1 MNLDRLYILKE
12 LEESDLLD
20 NFSCKDDEIDFF
32 FKNLAL
38 TNQKVKISKIHVLSD
53 KINHK
58 TIAFISLSASQLNTG
73 DARFFG
79 IDKIPVI
86 LLGRLGVDSN
96 YQGKDLGGFLIKIAL
111 EKAFEAS
118 TIVACRLLLVETSKD
133 MKDYYLKKVNMGFEW
148 FRDKKQFSTLYIDL
162 LKYEKYR

>member
-1 MNLDRLYILKE
+1 LTDVILKD
-12 LEESDLLD
+12 LDESDVLD
-20 NFSCKDDEIDFF
+20 DFSCKDEEIDFF
-32 FKNLAL
+32 LKNLAL
-38 TNQKVKISKIHVLSD
+38 TNQKAKFSKTYVLSD

-58 TIAFISLSASQLNTG
+58 TIAFLSLSASQLNTG
-73 DARFFG
+73 DARIFG

-96 YQGKDLGGFLIKIAL
+96 YQGKELGGFLIKIAL

-118 TIVACRLLLVETSKD
+118 IIVACRLLLVETSKD
-133 MKDYYLKKVNMGFEW
+133 TKDYYLKKGNMGFEW

-162 LKYEKYR
+162 LKYENNR